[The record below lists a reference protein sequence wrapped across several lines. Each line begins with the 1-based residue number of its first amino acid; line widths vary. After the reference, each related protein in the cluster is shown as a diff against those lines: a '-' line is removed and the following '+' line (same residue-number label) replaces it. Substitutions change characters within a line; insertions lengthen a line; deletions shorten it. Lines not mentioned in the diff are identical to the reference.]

1 MKRQL
6 LLSLTLSLLAANTF
20 AMPASEQAISAEAKP
35 APTVIHHTVAE
46 GGPDRLI
53 EQPSRVA
60 DSGSARLIQQ
70 YQRVA
75 ESGSDRLI
83 EQHQRVS

>member
-6 LLSLTLSLLAANTF
+6 LLSLILSLLAANTF
-20 AMPASEQAISAEAKP
+20 AMPANEQAISAEAKP
-35 APTVIHHTVAE
+35 GSAVIHHTVAE
-46 GGPDRLI
+46 GGSDRLI
-53 EQPSRVA
+53 EQHSRVA
-60 DSGSARLIQQ
+60 DTGSARLIQQ